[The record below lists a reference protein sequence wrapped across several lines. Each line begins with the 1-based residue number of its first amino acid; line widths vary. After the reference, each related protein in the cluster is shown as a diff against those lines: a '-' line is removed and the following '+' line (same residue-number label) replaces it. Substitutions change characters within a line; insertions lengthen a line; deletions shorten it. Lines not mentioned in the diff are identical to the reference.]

1 MFPIEVMRRD
11 LFPLDSEKHREKM
24 AVVNFIKEYYNIDY
38 FAQPIEDYILERI
51 KKQYPNSWQE
61 HIEKY

>member
-11 LFPLDSEKHREKM
+11 LFPLDSEKHRDKM
-24 AVVNFIKEYYNIDY
+24 TVVKFIKEHYNIDY

-61 HIEKY
+61 YIEKY